1 MDRPPTTG
9 RALYCPTPLPYS
21 PVLAWQE
28 ELVRARLAGSIPD
41 TLLLLQHTPVI
52 TLGRRGRREH
62 LLASDDL
69 LARAGIELSAA
80 PRGGDITWHGPGQLV
95 AYPIVQLSRG
105 AGAHG
110 HLDALQTAAIATARA
125 FGVDARHDPRM
136 SGAWCDGG
144 KLAAIGFKVTRGV
157 ASHGLALNV
166 NPDLAAFTLIHGCGL
181 VGQPVT
187 SLAEALGERSC
198 PSMEEVARRMAFELG
213 RTLGVE
219 WDFTEET
226 PSLSSRIPGTPG

>member
-1 MDRPPTTG
+1 MDRPTARG
-9 RALYCPTPLPYS
+9 RALWFPHPLPY
-21 PVLAWQE
+21 PAVLAWQE
-28 ELVRARLAGSIPD
+28 TLVRDRLERRIPD
-41 TLLLLQHTPVI
+41 TLLLLEHEPVI

-62 LLASDDL
+62 LLASDET
-69 LARAGIELSAA
+69 LARAGILLSAA

-125 FGVDARHDPRM
+125 CGVDARPDPRM

-187 SLAEALGERSC
+187 SLAEALGDRPC
-198 PSMEEVARRMAFELG
+198 PPMEHIAHRLALELG

-219 WDFTEET
+219 WELLTKATLEDAM
-226 PSLSSRIPGTPG
+226 G